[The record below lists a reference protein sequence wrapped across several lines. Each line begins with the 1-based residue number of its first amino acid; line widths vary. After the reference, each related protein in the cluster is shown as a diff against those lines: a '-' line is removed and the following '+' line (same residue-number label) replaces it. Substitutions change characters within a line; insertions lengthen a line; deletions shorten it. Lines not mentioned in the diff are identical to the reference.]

1 MIQDPESP
9 IPPDDTAGSI
19 GQPAV
24 TTNTIKP
31 KGPFGGNIKVIIAV
45 ALAAFLA
52 IGLALMPAP
61 KKKSATGAT
70 QTAPVVNGDP
80 TQKAAQMRNA
90 AKDESDRQKRDEDA
104 AQQALGLAQ
113 GQDTTPLYDA
123 HGQLIPPSQRS
134 KVYHQSYEGGDGAP
148 LRTNQPAAPA
158 PKTAR
163 QEQQEEL
170 QKKERD
176 LEFASRFQSNLAF
189 HAVPAANEQA
199 EGPAEGQ
206 GEAQGAIAQRS
217 LATPAGAPPGAI
229 PKPASMMS
237 QTEKDREEDEYSQ
250 EKGAKKRTLEVNI
263 DRAIGKPYVIYEG
276 NFLDTVLLNQ
286 LDGDSSGPA
295 IVMVTQPF
303 YSHDRQHVLVPEGS
317 KIIGDTKK
325 IGREGFGQQRRMT
338 LTFHRLIMPD
348 GYTVDLDQFKGL
360 DQIGE
365 EGVKDKVN
373 NHYIQIFGTSIALGI
388 IAGAGEIEAG
398 GSSIGASGSQ
408 TLMNGMAQSLSQTS
422 GSILSQFMQIPP
434 TITIRPGNR
443 VKVFLTQ
450 DLLLPAYSNHTIS
463 PNF

>member
-1 MIQDPESP
+1 MIEDPESP
-9 IPPDDTAGSI
+9 IPPHEAARSI

-24 TTNTIKP
+24 TSNTIKP
-31 KGPFGGNIKVIIAV
+31 KGPFGGNLKAIIAV
-45 ALAAFLA
+45 GLVGFLA
-52 IGLALMPAP
+52 LGLALMPSP
-61 KKKSATGAT
+61 KKKGTGGTT
-70 QTAPVVNGDP
+70 QTAPIVNGDP

-104 AQQALGLAQ
+104 AQNALGLAQ
-113 GQDTTPLYDA
+113 GQETTPLYDA

-134 KVYHQSYEGGDGAP
+134 KVYHQPYEGGNGAP
-148 LRTNQPAAPA
+148 LHNNQPAAPVA
-158 PKTAR
+158 KTPL
-163 QEQQEEL
+163 QEQQEDLE
-170 QKKERD
+170 KKERE
-176 LEFASRFQSNLAF
+176 LEFNSRFQSNLAY
-189 HAVPAANEQA
+189 HAVPVANALGQAQA
-199 EGPAEGQ
+199 ET
-206 GEAQGAIAQRS
+206 AQRS
-217 LATPAGAPPGAI
+217 LATPASAAPGAV
-229 PKPASMMS
+229 PRPASMMS
-237 QTEKDREEDEYSQ
+237 QTEKDKEQDEYDQQKST
-250 EKGAKKRTLEVNI
+250 KKRALEVNI
-263 DRAIGKPYVIYEG
+263 DRAVGKPYVIYEG

-286 LDGDSSGPA
+286 LDGDSSGPV
-295 IVMVTQPF
+295 IVMVTEPF

-325 IGREGFGQQRRMT
+325 IGREGFGQQRRMS

-388 IAGAGEIEAG
+388 IAGVGQIEEG
-398 GSSIGASGSQ
+398 GSSIGATGSQ
-408 TLMNGMAQSLSQTS
+408 TLTNGMAQSLSQTS

-463 PNF
+463 PTF

>member
-9 IPPDDTAGSI
+9 IPPDDAAGSI

-61 KKKSATGAT
+61 KKKSAAGTT

-104 AQQALGLAQ
+104 AQQALGIAQ

-158 PKTAR
+158 PKTAL
-163 QEQQEEL
+163 QEQREEL
-170 QKKERD
+170 EKKERD

-189 HAVPAANEQA
+189 HAVPVANEQGHA
-199 EGPAEGQ
+199 EAQ
-206 GEAQGAIAQRS
+206 AEAQGATAQRS
-217 LATPAGAPPGAI
+217 PATPAGATPGAI

-463 PNF
+463 PTF

>member
-1 MIQDPESP
+1 MIEPPESP
-9 IPPDDTAGSI
+9 IPPPQAPGSI
-19 GQPAV
+19 GQPGL

-31 KGPFGGNIKVIIAV
+31 KGPFGGNLKAVIAIG
-45 ALAAFLA
+45 LAAFL
-52 IGLALMPAP
+52 GLGLLLMPSP
-61 KKKSATGAT
+61 KKRSTTGTTPA
-70 QTAPVVNGDP
+70 APIVGGDP

-90 AKDESDRQKRDEDA
+90 AKDEGERQKRDEDA
-104 AQQALGLAQ
+104 AQEALGIAQ
-113 GQDTTPLYDA
+113 GADTTPLYDA
-123 HGQLIPPSQRS
+123 HGQLIPPAQRS
-134 KVYHQSYEGGDGAP
+134 KVYKQPYEGGNGAP
-148 LRTNQPAAPA
+148 LHPNQPAPPVA
-158 PKTAR
+158 KTAL

-170 QKKERD
+170 EKKEREM
-176 LEFASRFQSNLAF
+176 EFQSRFQSNLAY
-189 HAVPAANEQA
+189 HAVPVANEQGKGQDQGQA
-199 EGPAEGQ
+199 Q
-206 GEAQGAIAQRS
+206 GEAATAQRS
-217 LATPAGAPPGAI
+217 PATPASAALGAVPRT
-229 PKPASMMS
+229 ASMMS
-237 QTEKDREEDEYSQ
+237 QTEKDREEDAYSQ
-250 EKGAKKRTLEVNI
+250 EKSTKKRALEVNI
-263 DRAIGKPYVIYEG
+263 DRAVGKPYVIYEG

-286 LDGDSSGPA
+286 LDGDSSGPV

-348 GYTVDLDQFKGL
+348 GYTVDLDKFTGL
-360 DQIGE
+360 NQIGE

-373 NHYIQIFGTSIALGI
+373 NHYIEIFGTSIALGI
-388 IAGAGEIEAG
+388 IAGAGEIEQG

-408 TLMNGMAQSLSQTS
+408 TLVNGMSQSLSQTS
-422 GSILSQFMQIPP
+422 GTMLSQFMQIPP

>member
-1 MIQDPESP
+1 VIQDPESP

-104 AQQALGLAQ
+104 A
-113 GQDTTPLYDA
+113 
-123 HGQLIPPSQRS
+123 QLIPPSQRS

-237 QTEKDREEDEYSQ
+237 QTEKDREEDEYNQ

-263 DRAIGKPYVIYEG
+263 DRAVGKPYVIYEG

-295 IVMVTQPF
+295 VVMVTQPF

-348 GYTVDLDQFKGL
+348 GYTVDLDKFTGL
-360 DQIGE
+360 NQVGE

-373 NHYIQIFGTSIALGI
+373 NHYIEIFGTSIALGI
-388 IAGAGEIEAG
+388 VAGAGEIEEG

-408 TLMNGMAQSLSQTS
+408 TLMNGMSQSLSQTS

-463 PNF
+463 PTF

>member
-9 IPPDDTAGSI
+9 IPEHEPAGFI

-24 TTNTIKP
+24 TSNTIKP

-45 ALAAFLA
+45 GLAAFLA

-61 KKKSATGAT
+61 KKRNTTGT
-70 QTAPVVNGDP
+70 TPTVPVVGGDP

-113 GQDTTPLYDA
+113 GQDTTPLYDS

-134 KVYHQSYEGGDGAP
+134 KVYHQPYEGGNGAP
-148 LRTNQPAAPA
+148 LHTNEPAAPVA
-158 PKTAR
+158 KTPL
-163 QEQQEEL
+163 QEQQEEIG
-170 QKKERD
+170 KKERE
-176 LEFASRFQSNLAF
+176 LEFNSRFQTNLAY
-189 HAVPAANEQA
+189 HAVPVANDQAQPQAEAATGERSPATAANA
-199 EGPAEGQ
+199 AN
-206 GEAQGAIAQRS
+206 AA
-217 LATPAGAPPGAI
+217 AGAVPRS
-229 PKPASMMS
+229 ASTMT
-237 QTEKDREEDEYSQ
+237 QTEKDKEQDEYDQ
-250 EKGAKKRTLEVNI
+250 QKNTKKRALEVNI
-263 DRAIGKPYVIYEG
+263 DRAVGKPYVIYQG

-286 LDGDSSGPA
+286 LDGDSSGPV

-317 KIIGDTKK
+317 KIVGETKK

-348 GYTVDLDQFKGL
+348 GYTVDLDKFTGL
-360 DQIGE
+360 NQIGE

-373 NHYIQIFGTSIALGI
+373 NHYIEIFGTSIALGI
-388 IAGAGEIEAG
+388 ISGIGEIEEG
-398 GSSIGASGSQ
+398 GSSIGATGSQ
-408 TLMNGMAQSLSQTS
+408 TLMNGMSQSLSQTS